1 MYTAMLRAADRHDLD
16 FSSLRL
22 CISSAPMPADM
33 RCRFQVRFDS
43 TVLDR
48 DTAISAGATGRV
60 EDDGYTY
67 VLDHKKT

>member
-1 MYTAMLRAADRHDLD
+1 LD